1 MLMIKSGGLAP
12 SPRSIYSGHVSVLYA
27 FNALIA
33 CDLLPMYLLGI

>member
-12 SPRSIYSGHVSVLYA
+12 SPWSISSGHISVLYA

-33 CDLLPMYLLGI
+33 CDLLPMYFLGV